1 MVCKVLIVD
10 DDKDLRGLTQ
20 EVLEY
25 SLPDVEAFSSSKG
38 EEALEIFNKNPDI
51 SIVTLNSLRE
61 NTVTGVDLAREL
73 RKLNPYLVLIA
84 VPGEKTTSELRELME
99 IGIDAYLRK
108 PYSNDELLW
117 TINNA
122 INRVHKIRE
131 LNTKEISRYE
141 TTVAKT
147 LDIVGKANAIFE
159 ELNNGNRKNRRNAWT
174 ATEFI
179 RSIFKKSKSSSEIVG
194 NNATTG

>member
-1 MVCKVLIVD
+1 MCKVLIVD

>member
-10 DDKDLRGLTQ
+10 DDKDLRDLTQ

-84 VPGEKTTSELRELME
+84 VSGEKTTSELRELME

>member
-1 MVCKVLIVD
+1 VCKVLIVD

-99 IGIDAYLRK
+99 IGIDAYLQK
-108 PYSNDELLW
+108 PYSSEELIW
-117 TINNA
+117 VINNA

-159 ELNNGNRKNRRNAWT
+159 ELNNGNRKNRRNSWT

-194 NNATTG
+194 NNATAG

>member
-10 DDKDLRGLTQ
+10 DDKDLRDLTQ

-25 SLPDVEAFSSSKG
+25 NLPDVEAFPSSKG

>member
-1 MVCKVLIVD
+1 VCKVLIVD